1 MNKEDG
7 ILQILEREMAP
18 ALGCTDPAGI
28 AYAAAYARK
37 YGKGDIQSIWLEL
50 SPNIIKNASAVC
62 IPNTNGRCGVA
73 LAVALGAIGGMEEN
87 KLEVFSG
94 ITEEHLEDAL
104 DFVAKDKV
112 RVKVAQGEGKLFIRL
127 HLITIQDQIEVVIRD
142 SYTNVVELSVNQDSC
157 FSSQDGKS
165 GSILEE
171 TMPSLSL
178 ESILSF
184 AESISIDKLDVIRQA
199 IDWNMAI
206 AEEGLRNEYGISVGK
221 KIQESMDNG
230 IIAEDLASLAMM
242 RVAAA
247 TDARMAGLNLPV
259 MSNTGSGNQGLA
271 STVPVISVAE
281 RLGASLEEMVRGV
294 TISSLV
300 TIYIK
305 NKLGE
310 LSAVCGATIAAAGTA
325 CGVVY
330 LLGGRE
336 DSMLQALKSVLGNVA
351 GMVCDGAKAG
361 CSMKVT
367 TCTQAAV
374 LSAMMAMAGKGIQGT
389 DGIVDHEEEKTI
401 YNFIRM
407 ATEGMGN
414 MDQILLD
421 IILDK

>member
-7 ILQILEREMAP
+7 ILQILEKEMAP

-28 AYAAAYARK
+28 AYAASYARK
-37 YGKGDIQSIWLEL
+37 YGKGDIQSIWMEL

-73 LAVALGAIGGMEEN
+73 LAAALGAIGGLEEN

-94 ITEEHLEDAL
+94 ITEEHLHDAL
-104 DFVAKDKV
+104 DFIAKDKV
-112 RVKVAQGEGKLFIRL
+112 GVKVAQGEGKLFIRL
-127 HLITIQDQIEVVIRD
+127 HLMTSHDQIEVVIRD

-157 FSSQDGKS
+157 FSSHDGKS
-165 GSILEE
+165 GSMLEE

-178 ESILSF
+178 DSILSF
-184 AESISIDKLDVIRQA
+184 AENISIEKLDVIRQA

-230 IIAEDLASLAMM
+230 ILAEDLASLAMM

-281 RLGASLEEMVRGV
+281 RLGASPEEMVRGV

-310 LSAVCGATIAAAGTA
+310 LTAVCGATIAAAGTA

-336 DSMLQALKSVLGNVA
+336 AAMLQALKSVLGNVA

-361 CSMKVT
+361 CSMKVS
-367 TCTQAAV
+367 TCTQAAL

-389 DGIVDHEEEKTI
+389 DGIVDHEEGKTI
-401 YNFIRM
+401 DNFIRM

>member
-1 MNKEDG
+1 MNSEEG
-7 ILQILEREMAP
+7 ILQILEKELVP

-37 YGKGDIQSIWLEL
+37 YGKGEMQSISLEL

-62 IPNTNGRCGVA
+62 IPNTNGRCGIP
-73 LAVALGAIGGMEEN
+73 LAAALGAIGGIQEN

-94 ITEEHLEDAL
+94 ITEEHLKQAFHFLSERGVQVR
-104 DFVAKDKV
+104 VAKEKD
-112 RVKVAQGEGKLFIRL
+112 KLFIRL
-127 HLITIQDQIEVVIRD
+127 NLKTSQDQVELVIRD
-142 SYTNVVELSVNQDSC
+142 NYTNVVQLYVNQEVVQS
-157 FSSQDGKS
+157 FSD
-165 GSILEE
+165 IYLEGGENE
-171 TMPSLSL
+171 TGPGLSL
-178 ESILSF
+178 TNILSF
-184 AESISIDKLDVIRQA
+184 AENVPLEKLGVIYQA

-206 AEEGLRNEYGISVGK
+206 AKEGLRKEYGISVGRN
-221 KIQESMDNG
+221 IQESVERG
-230 IIAEDLASLAMM
+230 VLAEDMASVAMM
-242 RVAAA
+242 WVAAA

-281 RLGASLEEMVRGV
+281 RVGASVEQMVRGV

-310 LSAVCGATIAAAGTA
+310 LSAVCGATIAAVGTA

-336 DSMLQALKSVLGNVA
+336 ASMLQALKSVLGNVA

-374 LSAMMAMAGKGIQGT
+374 LSAMMATAGKGIQGT

-401 YNFIRM
+401 DNFIRM

-414 MDQILLD
+414 MDQVLLD